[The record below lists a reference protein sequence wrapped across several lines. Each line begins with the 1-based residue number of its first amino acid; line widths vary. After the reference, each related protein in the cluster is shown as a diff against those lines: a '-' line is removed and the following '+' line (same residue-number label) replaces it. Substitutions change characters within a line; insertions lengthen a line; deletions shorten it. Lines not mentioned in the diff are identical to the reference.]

1 MRKKIPADCRQ
12 LVLHEAG
19 YRCANPTCRTILTLD
34 IHHLEYVS
42 DDGGNDPANLLPLC
56 PNCHGLHHSGVIPRE
71 SIRAWKMLLLA
82 LNEAFDKRQIE
93 LLLMLDKVKAL
104 WISADTVV
112 SFAGLLASGMVCLYE
127 GNVFVPITGYHVTLT
142 RKGQGFVSGWK
153 SGNQEAALPTHTAD
167 DNVAV
172 LPAEVGSNLFHCGSR
187 SLHATDQSKSSEQ
200 SQSCPNI
207 PEHRFGTP

>member
-71 SIRAWKMLLLA
+71 SIRAWTVSYTHL
-82 LNEAFDKRQIE
+82 DVYKRQVE
-93 LLLMLDKVKAL
+93 ALLDPPEQ
-104 WISADTVV
+104 IQQN
-112 SFAGLLASGMVCLYE
+112 
-127 GNVFVPITGYHVTLT
+127 GND
-142 RKGQGFVSGWK
+142 GFVVELH
-153 SGNQEAALPTHTAD
+153 Q
-167 DNVAV
+167 V
-172 LPAEVGSNLFHCGSR
+172 LGFKA
-187 SLHATDQSKSSEQ
+187 
-200 SQSCPNI
+200 
-207 PEHRFGTP
+207 